1 MFRIEL
7 TKGAIEDLRFLKKL
21 EQRFLLTAMERQL
34 TVEPETATGNRKLLR
49 PNELA
54 RWELKI
60 GTFRVF
66 YDVRTTDGVVQVKSI
81 GWKEHNKLL
90 IRGKEFRL

>member
-7 TKGAIEDLRFLKKL
+7 TKGAIEDLRFFKKL
-21 EQRFLLTAMERQL
+21 EQRFLLKTIERQL
-34 TVEPETATGNRKLLR
+34 RIEPDVQTQNRKPLR

-54 RWELKI
+54 RWELRI

-66 YDVRTTDGVVQVKSI
+66 YDVRTGDGVVQIKSI
-81 GWKEHNKLL
+81 GWKEHNRLL
-90 IRGKEFRL
+90 IRGKEFPL